1 MGDPVFVPFDRSLSS
16 GEVIITVYKQDF
28 YWVEGNVFRVLS
40 DGKEFWAEKF
50 TDVKVDSGITVV
62 GYFSIRDNGL
72 LTTRKDEE

>member
-28 YWVEGNVFRVLS
+28 YWLEGNVFRVLS
-40 DGKEFWAEKF
+40 DGKEFWVEKF
-50 TDVKVDSGITVV
+50 TDVKVGSGIIVV

-72 LTTRKDEE
+72 LTTK